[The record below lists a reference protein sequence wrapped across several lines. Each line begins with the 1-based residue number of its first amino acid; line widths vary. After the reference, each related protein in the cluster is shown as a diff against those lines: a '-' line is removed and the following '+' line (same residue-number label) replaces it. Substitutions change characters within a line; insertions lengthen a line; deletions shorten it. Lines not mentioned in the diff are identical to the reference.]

1 MEMWQVW
8 NHKFS
13 KEPTDHSNPQ
23 CASSIELHCPKL
35 GLPPPGAPSVSHWGG
50 AFIDHPCV
58 FHDDHMDFTSCQPYC
73 LRVTQPQTQ
82 PMCLCQLGTRVLE
95 GFARRP
101 SKHPVSLPRVF
112 EPDETVVTVF

>member
-73 LRVTQPQTQ
+73 LRVRP
-82 PMCLCQLGTRVLE
+82 
-95 GFARRP
+95 FAHYARTALTDDGATTP
-101 SKHPVSLPRVF
+101 NA
-112 EPDETVVTVF
+112 EQD